1 MRSEPSPS
9 WWDRPLSQGARVAV
23 FACIMAVLA
32 LTGGLLLAA
41 LTDQWLAWVRW
52 GLETAGIFTVLG
64 LACALV
70 IRWVSRPG

>member
-1 MRSEPSPS
+1 MGSP
-9 WWDRPLSQGARVAV
+9 PVAGVRVAV

-32 LTGGLLLAA
+32 LTGGLLLIA

-52 GLETAGIFTVLG
+52 GLETAGVFAVLG

>member
-1 MRSEPSPS
+1 M
-9 WWDRPLSQGARVAV
+9 AV

-32 LTGGLLLAA
+32 LTGGLLLVV

-52 GLETAGIFTVLG
+52 GLEVVGILAAFG

>member
-1 MRSEPSPS
+1 M
-9 WWDRPLSQGARVAV
+9 AV

-41 LTDQWLAWVRW
+41 LSAQWLAWVRW
-52 GLETAGIFTVLG
+52 GLETAGIFTVFA

-70 IRWVSRPG
+70 FRWVTRRG

>member
-1 MRSEPSPS
+1 
-9 WWDRPLSQGARVAV
+9 
-23 FACIMAVLA
+23 MAVLA
-32 LTGGLLLAA
+32 LTGGLLLIA

-52 GLETAGIFTVLG
+52 GLETAGVFAVLG